1 MKNIKFSRDIERSAK
16 ELMKAR
22 KEKRSFWHYA
32 SLVGAGGWL
41 FVIPVVGGAYLG
53 RYLDKKMGS
62 GIILTAALIVIGI
75 AIGVY
80 NIWHFYFRK
89 SEE

>member
-1 MKNIKFSRDIERSAK
+1 MKNIKFSRDIKKSAK
-16 ELMKAR
+16 ELLEAR

-62 GIILTAALIVIGI
+62 GIICTAALIVIGM
-75 AIGVY
+75 AIGIY
-80 NIWHFYFRK
+80 NISHFYFRK
-89 SEE
+89 SE

>member
-1 MKNIKFSRDIERSAK
+1 MKNKDFSRNIEKSAK

-22 KEKRSFWHYA
+22 EEKRSFWHYA

-53 RYLDKKMGS
+53 RYLDKRMGS
-62 GIILTAALIVIGI
+62 GILWTAALIVIGI
-75 AIGVY
+75 AIGIY
-80 NIWHFYFRK
+80 NIWYFLIRK
-89 SEE
+89 SQQ